1 MGGRYKPPGA
11 WLSYRLTARSL
22 RCLSAMSRL
31 RVESLTKAYPTVLA
45 NDEVSLSVDAGEIHA
60 VLGENGAGKSTLMK
74 MIYGVT
80 APTSG
85 RIYWE
90 GQPVS
95 IASPAQARALG
106 IGMVFQHFSLFE
118 TLTVAENTALFLPPG
133 QSIEALS
140 KQISE
145 VSLHYGLPIDPS
157 RHVHDLSVGE
167 RQRVEIIRCLIQK
180 PKLLIMDEPTSVLA
194 PAAVER
200 LFETLRQIRAEGC
213 AVVYISHKL
222 DEILALCDRVT
233 VLRDGRVTGECKT
246 DQQTPA
252 SLARMMIGHD
262 FEHPVKPEPSA
273 GEVALQVSNL
283 SLKASD
289 ARGVSLAGITFS
301 LRAGEILGI
310 AGISGNGQRELCQL
324 LAGELAP
331 DSGGMDGFCQSL
343 TGLGPA
349 RLRKLGLC
357 YVPEDRLGTGALA
370 DMSLAENSVLTAAQ
384 RLNWLANGFVQFDKA
399 RAFAARCME
408 SFKVKAAGPQAP
420 ARSLS
425 GGNLQKFIV
434 AREIGQSPKVLIC
447 AQPTWG
453 VDVGAA
459 ALIRQSLI
467 DLAREG
473 CAVLVVSEELD
484 ELFDVSD
491 RIGVMFNGKL
501 SPIESVARTNREQ
514 IGLWMSGLWQ
524 DAA

>member
-1 MGGRYKPPGA
+1 MP
-11 WLSYRLTARSL
+11 
-22 RCLSAMSRL
+22 RL
-31 RVESLTKAYPTVLA
+31 RVESLSKIYPSVVA
-45 NDEVSLSVDAGEIHA
+45 NEEVSLSVNAGEIHA

-80 APTSG
+80 TPTSG
-85 RIYWE
+85 KIFWE
-90 GQPVS
+90 DQPVN
-95 IASPAQARALG
+95 IESPAKARALG

-133 QSIEALS
+133 QSLDTLS
-140 KQISE
+140 AQIRE
-145 VSLHYGLPIDPS
+145 VSEHYGLPIDPH
-157 RHVHDLSVGE
+157 RYVHDLSVGE

-213 AVVYISHKL
+213 AIVYISHKL

-233 VLRDGRVTGECKT
+233 VLRDGRVTGECAT
-246 DQQTPA
+246 ERQTPA

-262 FEHPVKPEPSA
+262 FEHPLKTSPPE
-273 GEVALQVSNL
+273 GEVALQIQGLCL
-283 SLKASD
+283 SPSSG
-289 ARGVSLAGITFS
+289 RGVRLADISFE
-301 LRAGEILGI
+301 LRAGEVLGL
-310 AGISGNGQRELCQL
+310 AGISGNGQRELCDV
-324 LAGELAP
+324 LAGEIQPEAGDILWF
-331 DSGGMDGFCQSL
+331 GRSL
-343 TGLGPA
+343 TGQGSMQ
-349 RLRKLGLC
+349 RRERGLC
-357 YVPEDRLGTGALA
+357 YVPEDRLGTGALS
-370 DMSLAENSVLTAAQ
+370 DMTLAENAILTAA
-384 RLNWLANGFVQFDKA
+384 RRAELVREGFLRMDKA
-399 RAFAARCME
+399 RLFATRCIE
-408 SFKVKAAGPQAP
+408 SFKVKAPGPQVL

-434 AREIGQSPKVLIC
+434 AREIQQAPKVLIC

-459 ALIRQSLI
+459 SLIRQSLL
-467 DLAREG
+467 DLARSG
-473 CAVLVVSEELD
+473 CAVLVISEEID

-501 SPIESVARTNREQ
+501 SPIEPIGRTNRER

-524 DAA
+524 QNAEACL

>member
-1 MGGRYKPPGA
+1 MP
-11 WLSYRLTARSL
+11 
-22 RCLSAMSRL
+22 RL

-45 NDEVSLSVDAGEIHA
+45 NDQVSLSVHAGEIHA

-80 APTSG
+80 TPTSG
-85 RIYWE
+85 EIYWE
-90 GQPVS
+90 NQPVT
-95 IASPAQARALG
+95 IASPAGARALG

-133 QSIEALS
+133 QSLELLS
-140 KQISE
+140 KQISD
-145 VSLHYGLPIDPS
+145 VSAHYGLPIDPS
-157 RHVHDLSVGE
+157 RYVHDLSVGE

-200 LFETLRQIRAEGC
+200 LFETLRQIRSEGC
-213 AVVYISHKL
+213 AIVYISHKL

-233 VLRDGRVTGECKT
+233 VLRDGRVTGECVT

-262 FEHPVKPEPSA
+262 FEHPFKPEPA
-273 GEVALQVSNL
+273 EGELALQVQNL
-283 SLKASD
+283 SLKAPD
-289 ARGVSLAGITFS
+289 AQGVSLQDITFA
-301 LRAGEILGI
+301 LRSGEVLGI
-310 AGISGNGQRELCQL
+310 AGISGNGQRELCAL
-324 LAGELAP
+324 LAGETMP
-331 DSGGMDGFCQSL
+331 DSGTLEGFGQPL
-343 TGLGPA
+343 ADLGPMQ
-349 RLRKLGLC
+349 RRKLGLC

-370 DMSLAENSVLTAAQ
+370 DMSLAENSVLTAAD
-384 RLNWLANGFVQFDKA
+384 RLDLVGNGFVQFDKA
-399 RAFAARCME
+399 RAFAERCIKA
-408 SFKVKAAGPQAP
+408 FQVKAAGAHAQ

-434 AREIGQSPKVLIC
+434 AREIGQAPKVLIC

-467 DLAREG
+467 DLARAG
-473 CAVLVVSEELD
+473 CAVLVISEELD
-484 ELFDVSD
+484 ELFDVAD
-491 RIGVMFNGKL
+491 RIAVMFNGKL
-501 SPIESVARTNREQ
+501 SPIEPVGRTNREQ

-524 DAA
+524 EVA